1 MKDLVLEAKNG
12 NKEAFTQLILNIKND
27 LYKICVTRLNNEHDI
42 DDAIQETMLQA
53 YEKIHQLHDNSKF
66 KAWTIKILINNCN
79 LIYKRKKKTILLN
92 DENNIFEY
100 LEKSENLGNIN
111 LIENTLDFYKLI
123 SGLTYKEKIILIL
136 YYAEDFSINEI
147 SKILNMNEN
156 TVKTKIRRAKEK
168 IKSKIEGGVKIG

>member
-1 MKDLVLEAKNG
+1 
-12 NKEAFTQLILNIKND
+12 
-27 LYKICVTRLNNEHDI
+27 
-42 DDAIQETMLQA
+42 MLQA